1 MSIPIK
7 LSHFTSTGTEANKRF
22 QEQKQ
27 APKPRDD
34 WRVIFADKV
43 TYPYNKVWDRD
54 EQGHIKKDRKGAK
67 MFNKVNAPF
76 DGRIDEVLVEGDGV
90 IIKKGQP
97 IFKVTPDE
105 KPEDVSEEEL
115 AAQRAKSTQELLDSV
130 I

>member
-67 MFNKVNAPF
+67 MFNKVKDETKMLAPPRKIF
-76 DGRIDEVLVEGDGV
+76 SNEQEYNRWRNERKTFQEVEEIDV
-90 IIKKGQP
+90 
-97 IFKVTPDE
+97 
-105 KPEDVSEEEL
+105 EEEEPEIEDL
-115 AAQRAKSTQELLDSV
+115 NSELIRD
-130 I
+130 